1 TMPIRGL
8 LIGNEEKAITICKK
22 MHDRGFATTVA
33 MYPTVEEGKAI
44 LRCAISAIHTR
55 ENIDSLHKNFIE
67 CINEL
72 G

>member
-1 TMPIRGL
+1 
-8 LIGNEEKAITICKK
+8 

-67 CINEL
+67 CINEQ

>member
-1 TMPIRGL
+1 MKKKL
-8 LIGNEEKAITICKK
+8 SQYAKK

-55 ENIDSLHKNFIE
+55 ENIDSLHKNFME
-67 CINEL
+67 CINEP